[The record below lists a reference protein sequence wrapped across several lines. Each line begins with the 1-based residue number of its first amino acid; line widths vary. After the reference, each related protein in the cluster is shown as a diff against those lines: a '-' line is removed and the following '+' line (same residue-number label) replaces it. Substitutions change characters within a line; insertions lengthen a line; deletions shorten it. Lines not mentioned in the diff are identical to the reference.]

1 MESTLHLA
9 LILLAAGVLIAILE
23 VFIPSGGLLGIVSA
37 GFFIGGIAVAW
48 SHSGAWGMGTLL
60 GCLVLIPI
68 LIVVGFRMFP
78 HTPLGR
84 KMILAPPTSESTA
97 SAAGRTEP
105 SPPAGT
111 EPGITVGMA
120 GRAGTDLRPSGT
132 AFFNDRRVSVV
143 TAGEWI
149 TRDAAVRV
157 VKVEG
162 NRIVVE
168 AVS

>member
-1 MESTLHLA
+1 MESTLNLA
-9 LILLAAGVLIAILE
+9 LMLLAAGVVFAILE

-37 GFFIGGIAVAW
+37 GFFIGGIVIAW

-60 GCLVLIPI
+60 GCLIVIPI
-68 LIVVGFRMFP
+68 LILVGFRVFP
-78 HTPLGR
+78 HTPFGR
-84 KMILAPPTSESTA
+84 KMILAPPPTEPTA
-97 SAAGRTEP
+97 SAA
-105 SPPAGT
+105 AGP
-111 EPGITVGMA
+111 ELDLTVGL
-120 GRAGTDLRPSGT
+120 GGKAGTDLRPSGT

-149 TRDAAVRV
+149 TRDSAIRV
-157 VKVEG
+157 VRVEG

>member
-1 MESTLHLA
+1 MESTLNLA
-9 LILLAAGVLIAILE
+9 LMLLAAGVFVAVLE

-37 GFFIGGIAVAW
+37 GFFIAGIVAAW
-48 SHSGAWGMGTLL
+48 SYSGAWGMGALL
-60 GCLVLIPI
+60 GCLTLIPI
-68 LIVVGFRMFP
+68 LILVGFRVFP

-84 KMILAPPTSESTA
+84 RMVLVPPSTA
-97 SAAGRTEP
+97 EPAVSADAG
-105 SPPAGT
+105 SDLD
-111 EPGITVGMA
+111 ITVGL
-120 GRAGTDLRPSGT
+120 GGKAGTDLRPTGT

-149 TRDAAVRV
+149 TCDSAIHV
-157 VKVEG
+157 VQVEG